1 MAYLGTY
8 IRQLLSNREQ
18 VILPGFGSLVVTEGR
33 GVAGDKGK
41 IEPPVPVVKF
51 DPTHPKGDGKLAGAY
66 AAGEGID
73 PEEARQQVLELVDAI
88 KFRLDKGEK
97 YKLDQ
102 VGVFSRDDDNRILFS
117 KDPDWLID
125 PDAFGL
131 ETLDILEL
139 ESEDAGG
146 TDATGRKEVPGR
158 KEAGGVKHDVDQEQP
173 GEEKYVEGE
182 RPAGGDY
189 EIEGEKQSRGEKE
202 PEGGVERQVAEGG
215 TGKRITASERERS
228 GVTAGGSVKRVER
241 KPVNKW
247 KIIWIV
253 VGSLIA
259 VLVLILLI
267 PTGNGVEFGR
277 DGIVIRDRQEA
288 EGAEEHAPA
297 VEKGLKEEEGW
308 PADEPVA
315 EPGPVRRPAADEPG
329 DQPEATTGHKYFII
343 AGSFQSL
350 QNATE
355 LMNELKAAGFPAEMI
370 ITENRMY
377 RVSVK
382 SYADRDQ
389 AIRELPRI
397 KAESGMEGAWV
408 MAR

>member
-33 GVAGDKGK
+33 GVAGDKGR
-41 IEPPVPVVKF
+41 IEPPVAVVKF

-66 AAGEGID
+66 ASGEGID

-139 ESEDAGG
+139 ESEDDGGTVLADG
-146 TDATGRKEVPGR
+146 TDAAGRKEVPGR
-158 KEAGGVKHDVDQEQP
+158 KEAGGVKHDGEQEQP
-173 GEEKYVEGE
+173 GGEKYADGE
-182 RPAGGDY
+182 RGTG
-189 EIEGEKQSRGEKE
+189 GEKQAGAERKTEDGA
-202 PEGGVERQVAEGG
+202 ERQVAEGG
-215 TGKRITASERERS
+215 TGKRVTASERERS

-297 VEKGLKEEEGW
+297 VEKGLKEEEGL

-329 DQPEATTGHKYFII
+329 DQPKATTGHKYFII

-382 SYADRDQ
+382 SYADREQ

-397 KAESGMEGAWV
+397 KAESGMDGAWV